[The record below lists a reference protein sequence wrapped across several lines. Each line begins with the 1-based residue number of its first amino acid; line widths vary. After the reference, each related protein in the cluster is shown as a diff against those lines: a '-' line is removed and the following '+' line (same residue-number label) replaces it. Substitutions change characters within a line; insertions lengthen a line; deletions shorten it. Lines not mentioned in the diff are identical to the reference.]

1 MLFARASRLLLWTNF
16 LMSLGL
22 VLGLGMPTWGQDQA
36 DSVKVNNSPVR
47 TWSSPDGKFKREG
60 KLTEILGDRVRLEM
74 QDGKSTVAQASKLSS
89 GDQAFIAAERA
100 RMAATADSPFMDEES
115 SEENASGGN
124 NVAGSDAA
132 GSGKEID
139 IIPEFTTVSV
149 VDLETSATSN
159 SEATLWKPAERKPVK
174 RFRIPAYSVHSRVT
188 GHACSPG
195 QVLFAVTMH
204 EPFGVDPNAGGG
216 NRRGG
221 RSRQPAEEG
230 PKVKSWID
238 IVDLAAAKTK
248 ARFPLPVEE
257 EVVADLDDQANLLV
271 TFDGNFSQDP
281 KVRVYTV
288 TNDGL
293 VLRKSWAA
301 KGPDDFRGKVRSARL
316 LPEKRLLVEYE
327 EYLMV
332 MQLDP
337 VEALFKIPND
347 STDWQLSN
355 DRSRAMVTKQGR
367 KYEVDLKAG
376 ECLGAVGGAV
386 IAGSGSPSP
395 DGSRLAK
402 FENGVLTLRDEQ
414 SKLLDEF
421 YCPLFWPNPQLSWL
435 DDRTILLQSPHQQH
449 FVDLDRRVVF
459 LEIANASAPQPSNG
473 WIVEKISDAGAQI
486 VQVAQASVENKSGP
500 NLAEYQQDLPA
511 DAESLLLLK
520 SGDSVRITTQLA
532 ADPSQESVVR
542 QRLGTLLQQ
551 RGVSVDPNASNE
563 LRVSSGVRND
573 QVEYRTIGAPPWAG
587 GGTQSVNVRLVD
599 QKVELVV
606 DGEVVWQKASTS
618 GPGFMLQIRDGES
631 AQQAADRQSG
641 DGAGFWQSI
650 TFPKNLA
657 RHPQGG
663 PWNRVMQTGNGY
675 QRIN

>member
-1 MLFARASRLLLWTNF
+1 MLSSRVINTAWWIRLSLSVALLFGWGTLGSGQEQTD
-16 LMSLGL
+16 SLQVDG
-22 VLGLGMPTWGQDQA
+22 
-36 DSVKVNNSPVR
+36 SPVR

-74 QDGKSTVAQASKLSS
+74 LDGKSTVAQASKLSS
-89 GDQAFIAAERA
+89 ADQAFIAAERA
-100 RMAATADSPFMDEES
+100 RMEASADSPFMDEES
-115 SEENASGGN
+115 AGGGASTGSNPGG
-124 NVAGSDAA
+124 GDPA

-139 IIPEFTTVSV
+139 VVPEFATVSV
-149 VDLETSATSN
+149 VDLETTATADP
-159 SEATLWKPAERKPVK
+159 EAAIWKQAERKPVK

-195 QVLFAVTMH
+195 QALFAVTMH
-204 EPFGVDPNAGGG
+204 EPFGVDPGTGGG
-216 NRRGG
+216 KSRSG
-221 RSRQPAEEG
+221 RSKPPAEEG

-238 IVDLAAAKTK
+238 IVDLATAKTK
-248 ARFPLPVEE
+248 GRFPLPVEE
-257 EVVADLDDQANLLV
+257 EVVGDLDDQANLLV
-271 TFDGNFSQDP
+271 TFDGDFSQEP

-293 VLRKSWAA
+293 VLLKSWAA
-301 KGPDDFRGKVRSARL
+301 KDNSDFRGKVRGARL

-337 VEALFKIPND
+337 VEPLFKIPND
-347 STDWQLSN
+347 TTDWQLAN
-355 DRSRAMVTKQGR
+355 DRSRVMVSKQGR
-367 KYEVDLKAG
+367 KFEVDLKAG

-386 IAGSGSPSP
+386 VAGSGSPSP
-395 DGSRLAK
+395 DGARLAK
-402 FENGVLTLRDEQ
+402 FENGVLTLRNQQ
-414 SKLLDEF
+414 SQLLDEF
-421 YCPLFWPNPQLSWL
+421 YCPLFWPNPDVSWI
-435 DDRTILLQSPHQQH
+435 DERTVLLQSPHQQH

-459 LEIANASAPQPSNG
+459 LEIANAGAPQPSKG
-473 WIVEKISDAGAQI
+473 WVVEKISDGGAQI
-486 VQVAQASVENKSGP
+486 VQVAQASAEIKVGP
-500 NLAEYQQDLPA
+500 NLAEFQQDLPA

-542 QRLGTLLQQ
+542 QRLGSLLQQ
-551 RGVSVDPNASNE
+551 RGVKVDPNAANE

-573 QVEYRTIGAPPWAG
+573 QVQYRNFGSPPWAE
-587 GGTQSVNVRLVD
+587 GGTQTVNVKLVD

-641 DGAGFWQSI
+641 DGAGFWQTI
-650 TFPKNLA
+650 AFPKHLA

-663 PWNRVMQTGNGY
+663 PWNRLMQTGNGY